1 MNQIKQLGDENPKLA
16 LEKLDSLSYSI
27 LFEPLHPRALSRD
40 DFPIEVYLDN
50 GLIFIETNGLS
61 QNLYYFIYDENNSP
75 ISVTD
80 YFISTNNVFVID
92 LCSLPTGSYT
102 LHLLYE
108 DNHYCGHFSIE

>member
-1 MNQIKQLGDENPKLA
+1 M
-16 LEKLDSLSYSI
+16 LDWSHVYFARTKIPVQKEPDILLSGPST
-27 LFEPLHPRALSRD
+27 PPRAPSRD